1 MRPFAI
7 LYWQPLS
14 LGLHSSRYD
23 AFVLSGAANAGRLL
37 VEVEMKATRTAVLV
51 AALFVAPVLGHAQA
65 VDIGERE
72 YVNRCAVCHGG
83 GGKGDGPL
91 SGLLKKPVS
100 DLTKI
105 QKNNT
110 GVFPFDR
117 LYGVIDGREAV
128 AAHGPREMPVWGSE
142 NAVDLAT
149 GFRVNPKEMESY
161 VRGRIIALIG
171 YIYTLQAK

>member
-1 MRPFAI
+1 MKQ
-7 LYWQPLS
+7 LYM
-14 LGLHSSRYD
+14 G
-23 AFVLSGAANAGRLL
+23 
-37 VEVEMKATRTAVLV
+37 TAVLG
-51 AALFVAPVLGHAQA
+51 AALVAAPVLGHAQA
-65 VDIGERE
+65 EDIGKRE
-72 YVNRCAVCHGG
+72 YANRCAVCHGD

-91 SGLLKKPVS
+91 SALLKIPVS

-105 QKNNT
+105 QKNNA

-117 LYGVIDGREAV
+117 LYGVIDGREVV
-128 AAHGPREMPVWGSE
+128 AAHGPREMPVWGNE

-149 GFRVNPKEMESY
+149 GFRVNPKELESY

>member
-1 MRPFAI
+1 MKQ
-7 LYWQPLS
+7 LYM
-14 LGLHSSRYD
+14 G
-23 AFVLSGAANAGRLL
+23 
-37 VEVEMKATRTAVLV
+37 TAVLG
-51 AALFVAPVLGHAQA
+51 AALVAAPVLGHAQD
-65 VDIGERE
+65 VDIGKRE
-72 YVNRCAVCHGG
+72 YVNRCAVCHGE

-91 SGLLKKPVS
+91 SALLKIPAP

-105 QKNNT
+105 QENNR

-128 AAHGPREMPVWGSE
+128 AAHGPREMPVWGTES
-142 NAVDLAT
+142 AVDLAT
-149 GFRVNPKEMESY
+149 GFRVNPKELESY